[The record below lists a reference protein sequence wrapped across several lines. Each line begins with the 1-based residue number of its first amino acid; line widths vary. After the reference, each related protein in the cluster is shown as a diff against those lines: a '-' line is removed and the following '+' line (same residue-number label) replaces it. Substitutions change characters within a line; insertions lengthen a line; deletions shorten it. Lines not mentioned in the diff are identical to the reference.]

1 MDKEAEIEAMLRR
14 RKNRKVV
21 EPQVKVQSAAVD
33 MVTGKTPASPVGEVE
48 TLVVQVLGIFFF
60 VLLTEGLV
68 LAGSGFLPAEWDP
81 FFRDALYPSF
91 SPQMLLFLGM
101 SSAYGLWKTGK
112 LPGQKQM

>member
-1 MDKEAEIEAMLRR
+1 
-14 RKNRKVV
+14 VV

-68 LAGSGFLPAEWDP
+68 LAGSVSVVGCCCCCSGWACLKQVFFGEDSARGASADTRLSVVVLSWCCAAGLPA
-81 FFRDALYPSF
+81 R
-91 SPQMLLFLGM
+91 
-101 SSAYGLWKTGK
+101 
-112 LPGQKQM
+112 